1 MMDDIAAYLE
11 HLRVARRLAEH
22 TLDGYGRDLA
32 ILGRFAAGIE
42 RPLAGLDR
50 RDLEA
55 AVRERVAGGAA
66 PRSVARFIAAIRGF
80 YRFLVLDRRLEHSPA
95 DDLRAPR
102 AWPGLPTYLSAEEVD
117 RLLAA
122 PDTATPRGLRDRAMI
137 EVLYATGLRVSELVR
152 LRLTDL
158 ALDQGFLTVIGK
170 GSKER
175 MVPIGDS
182 AVGWTRRYLADGRG
196 ALLDGRTSPWLFPSG
211 PRGTPLTRVGFW
223 KLLKRHGHAVGVGD
237 RLSPH
242 VVRHSFA
249 THLLDRGA
257 DLRAIQMMLGHAD
270 LSTTQIYTHVLE
282 ARLRAVYDRYHP
294 RR

>member
-1 MMDDIAAYLE
+1 MTDDIAAYLE

-22 TLDGYGRDLA
+22 SLDGYGRDLT
-32 ILGRFAAGIE
+32 ILGRFAAGLE

-50 RDLEA
+50 QDLEA
-55 AVRERVAGGAA
+55 AVRDRVAGGAA
-66 PRSVARFIAAIRGF
+66 PRSVARYVAAIRGF

-102 AWPGLPTYLSAEEVD
+102 AWPGLPTYLSGEEVD
-117 RLLAA
+117 RLLGA

-137 EVLYATGLRVSELVR
+137 EVLYATGLRVTELVR
-152 LRLTDL
+152 LRLADV
-158 ALDQGFLTVIGK
+158 ALDQEFLTVVGK
-170 GSKER
+170 GNKER
-175 MVPIGDS
+175 MVPIGES
-182 AVGWTRRYLADGRG
+182 AVAWTRRYLAEGRG
-196 ALLDGRTSPWLFPSG
+196 TLLDGRTSPWLFPSG

-223 KLLKRHGHAVGVGD
+223 KLLKRHGTVVGIGE
-237 RLSPH
+237 RLTPH

-257 DLRAIQMMLGHAD
+257 DLRAIQMLLGHAD

-282 ARLRAVYDRYHP
+282 ARLRSVYDRYHP